1 MARWLARFC
10 VALLCVLAVHGVV
23 LWGVSREIL
32 AITSVIQAAPDPLFT
47 RLITQQGSAA
57 GSGAA
62 PTLPYAANA
71 PQPMRKPAGSAALS
85 AKPSMLQQS
94 SPTLAL
100 ADSVTTTAT
109 LTVTDSTPIET
120 VTSYP
125 SSTLALATT
134 SLSTYTSNIAN
145 ITASATTN
153 AALSASSPA
162 GTGTADASAA
172 LAQVGQWPGDTRL
185 SYQLGGY
192 FRGPLYGSA
201 QVQWTRLPTTPSA
214 GTGAV
219 TAADA
224 AAADRYQVRV
234 SINVGPTGA
243 QLTSQGLIRA
253 DGLLPQVYE
262 EQLPNG
268 GRRSATLDA
277 TGVSLH
283 NGTRLPRPALE
294 PLAVQD
300 SASQFVDI
308 GHRFAQGRARLV
320 AGETLRIWLARPGG
334 MDEWTYDI
342 GPAET
347 LYLPI
352 LGAVQAHHLKPRPLA
367 AARGTITAEM
377 WIAPSLQYLPVRV
390 KVNLNS
396 ETHVDMLVKTIEQR

>member
-1 MARWLARFC
+1 MARWLVRFC

-23 LWGVSREIL
+23 LWGVSREIQ

-57 GSGAA
+57 GVGAA
-62 PTLPYAANA
+62 PTIPNAANA
-71 PQPMRKPAGSAALS
+71 SQPVRKPADSAALS
-85 AKPSMLQQS
+85 AKPSMVQQS

-100 ADSVTTTAT
+100 ADSVTNTAT
-109 LTVTDSTPIET
+109 LTATVTATNSALSET
-120 VTSYP
+120 STSYP
-125 SSTLALATT
+125 STPVALTAPSIAVDTT
-134 SLSTYTSNIAN
+134 NIAST
-145 ITASATTN
+145 TASATVTAIN
-153 AALSASSPA
+153 TA
-162 GTGTADASAA
+162 GSADAFAA

-192 FRGPLYGSA
+192 FRGQLYGSA

-214 GTGAV
+214 GKGT
-219 TAADA
+219 DA

-234 SINVGPTGA
+234 SINIGPTGA

-334 MDEWTYDI
+334 MDEWIYDI